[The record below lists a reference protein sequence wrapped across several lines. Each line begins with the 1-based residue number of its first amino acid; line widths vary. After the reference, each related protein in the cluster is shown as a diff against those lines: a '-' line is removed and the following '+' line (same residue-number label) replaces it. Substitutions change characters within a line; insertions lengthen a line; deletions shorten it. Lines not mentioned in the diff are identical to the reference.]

1 MTSSKKNLT
10 VMASSTS
17 GGRQP
22 SSSGSGGSGDKE
34 EDKPVHYPK
43 YDPDEV
49 EIEEEV
55 RVELPFPESDEY
67 DPLTFKEPVLLYNPP
82 LGANLT
88 PVQIAAARLKFKD
101 HLREVKRSLAEEDA
115 RYEAS
120 MEAQR
125 RQEGE
130 RQERERDRQR

>member
-1 MTSSKKNLT
+1 
-10 VMASSTS
+10 MASSTS
-17 GGRQP
+17 GGQQP
-22 SSSGSGGSGDKE
+22 NPSGSGGPGDRKE
-34 EDKPVHYPK
+34 EDRPIHYPK

-67 DPLTFKEPVLLYNPP
+67 DPLTYKEPVLLYNPP

>member
-1 MTSSKKNLT
+1 
-10 VMASSTS
+10 MASSSSS
-17 GGRQP
+17 GGQQP
-22 SSSGSGGSGDKE
+22 SSSGSGGSGDRKE
-34 EDKPVHYPK
+34 EDRPIHYPK

-67 DPLTFKEPVLLYNPP
+67 DPLTYKEPVLLYNPP

-88 PVQIAAARLKFKD
+88 PVQIAAARLKFAD
-101 HLREVKRSLAEEDA
+101 HMREVRRSLAEEDA
-115 RYEAS
+115 QYEAY

-125 RQEGE
+125 RQEEG
-130 RQERERDRQR
+130 RQEREGDRQR

>member
-1 MTSSKKNLT
+1 
-10 VMASSTS
+10 MASSTS
-17 GGRQP
+17 ASGQQP
-22 SSSGSGGSGDKE
+22 NPSGSGGPGDRKE

-67 DPLTFKEPVLLYNPP
+67 DPLTFRQPILLYHPP
-82 LGANLT
+82 PGVILT
-88 PVQIAAARLKFKD
+88 PAQITAARLKFED
-101 HLREVKRSLAEEDA
+101 HLREVRRSLAEEDA
-115 RYEAS
+115 QYEAY

-130 RQERERDRQR
+130 RQEREGDRQR

>member
-1 MTSSKKNLT
+1 
-10 VMASSTS
+10 MASSSAS
-17 GGRQP
+17 GQQP
-22 SSSGSGGSGDKE
+22 NSSGSGGPGDRKE

-82 LGANLT
+82 PGVHLT
-88 PVQIAAARLKFKD
+88 PVQTTAGRVKFEI
-101 HLREVKRSLAEEDA
+101 HMHEVRKSLAEEDA
-115 RYEAS
+115 LYEAQ

-125 RQEGE
+125 RQEEE
-130 RQERERDRQR
+130 RQEREGDRQR

>member
-1 MTSSKKNLT
+1 
-10 VMASSTS
+10 MASSASAS
-17 GGRQP
+17 GQQP
-22 SSSGSGGSGDKE
+22 NPSGSGGPGDRKE

-67 DPLTFKEPVLLYNPP
+67 DPLTFRQPTLLYHPP
-82 LGANLT
+82 PGANLT
-88 PVQIAAARLKFKD
+88 PVQIAAARLKFAD
-101 HLREVKRSLAEEDA
+101 HMREVRRSLAEEDA
-115 RYEAS
+115 QYEAY

-125 RQEGE
+125 RQEEG
-130 RQERERDRQR
+130 RQEREGDRQR

>member
-1 MTSSKKNLT
+1 
-10 VMASSTS
+10 MASSTS
-17 GGRQP
+17 SSGGQQP
-22 SSSGSGGSGDKE
+22 NPSGSGGPGDRKE
-34 EDKPVHYPK
+34 EEKPVHYPK
-43 YDPDEV
+43 YDPDKV

-88 PVQIAAARLKFKD
+88 PVQLTAARLKFKD
-101 HLREVKRSLAEEDA
+101 HLREVTRSLAEEDA
-115 RYEAS
+115 LYEAN

-125 RQEGE
+125 RQKGE

>member
-1 MTSSKKNLT
+1 
-10 VMASSTS
+10 MASSNSS
-17 GGRQP
+17 GGQQP
-22 SSSGSGGSGDKE
+22 NSSGSGGSGDRVE
-34 EDKPVHYPK
+34 EDRPVRYPK

-49 EIEEEV
+49 EVEEEV

-67 DPLTFKEPVLLYNPP
+67 DPLTYKEPVLLYNPP

>member
-1 MTSSKKNLT
+1 
-10 VMASSTS
+10 MASSSSS
-17 GGRQP
+17 GGQQP
-22 SSSGSGGSGDKE
+22 NPSGSGGPGDRKE
-34 EDKPVHYPK
+34 EDRPIHYPK

-67 DPLTFKEPVLLYNPP
+67 DPLTYKEPVLLYNPP

-115 RYEAS
+115 RYEAD
-120 MEAQR
+120 MEARR
-125 RQEGE
+125 RQREE
-130 RQERERDRQR
+130 RQEREGDRQR